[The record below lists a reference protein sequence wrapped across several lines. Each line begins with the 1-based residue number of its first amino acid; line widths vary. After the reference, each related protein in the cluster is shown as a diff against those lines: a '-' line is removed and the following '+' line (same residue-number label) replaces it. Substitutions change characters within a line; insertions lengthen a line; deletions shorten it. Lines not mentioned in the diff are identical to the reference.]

1 MTVAF
6 DMFLLQECVHSN
18 RSSSRETLT
27 SDCRQNRNSRGS
39 VWHLLS
45 LLPVPAESSKQN
57 CLRAAESAVY
67 GRQDCSARLK
77 QSLVTDISPLLLR
90 TRPAVPI
97 VNCGSINQKQ
107 ALKGKQ
113 CLFPSLAILHML
125 ITAADKHEVTKH
137 LLTKSASTTVNT
149 HSQICLD
156 VASSSDLSRY
166 QIYN

>member
-90 TRPAVPI
+90 TRPAVPSTI
-97 VNCGSINQKQ
+97 QKRCLVGGDCELWVNQSDDVDYGS
-107 ALKGKQ
+107 
-113 CLFPSLAILHML
+113 
-125 ITAADKHEVTKH
+125 
-137 LLTKSASTTVNT
+137 
-149 HSQICLD
+149 
-156 VASSSDLSRY
+156 
-166 QIYN
+166 